1 MKSLQLADGRTL
13 EYLVTGP
20 ADGIPLVMHGGA
32 PSAAMFFEPMAETAT
47 ARGLRFV
54 VHNRPGY
61 GGSSPQ
67 PGRTVASVAADV
79 AAVLDELG
87 ADRFLTVGWS
97 GGGPHALACAALMP
111 ERCVAA
117 AALAGVAPYSAAG
130 LDWLE
135 GMAAPNIAEFE
146 AATAGEAALT
156 AFLSAQAPGLAGVQ
170 GDQIAA
176 ALGGLVPEVDRKAL
190 TDRFADY
197 MAASLRGAVAG
208 GIAGWRDDDLAF
220 VRDWGFDPSA
230 IGIPVAIWQGG
241 LDRMVPFAH
250 GLWLAG
256 RLPGAAAHLD
266 PAEGHLSLVL
276 NAFDAIVAELTAHL
290 A

>member
-1 MKSLQLADGRTL
+1 MNSLQLADGRTL

-20 ADGIPLVMHGGA
+20 ADGIPLILHGGT

-47 ARGLRFV
+47 AHGLRFV

-67 PGRTVASVAADV
+67 PGRTVAAVADDV
-79 AAVLDELG
+79 AALLDDLG

-97 GGGPHALACAALMP
+97 GGGPHALACAALLP

-117 AALAGVAPYSAAG
+117 ASLAGVAPYGAAG
-130 LDWLE
+130 LDWLD
-135 GMAAPNIAEFE
+135 GMAPPNIEEFE
-146 AATAGEAALT
+146 AATTGEAALT
-156 AFLSAQAPGLAGVQ
+156 TFLEAQAPGLAAVR

-176 ALGGLVPEVDRKAL
+176 ALGDLVSEVDRKAL

-197 MAASLRGAVAG
+197 MAASFAGAVAA
-208 GIAGWRDDDLAF
+208 GISGWRDDDLAF
-220 VRDWGFDPSA
+220 VRDWGFDLSA
-230 IGIPVAIWQGG
+230 IGVPVAVWQGG
-241 LDRMVPFAH
+241 QDRMVPFAH
-250 GLWLAG
+250 GRWLAG

-276 NAFDAIVAELTAHL
+276 NAFDVIVADLMKHL
-290 A
+290 V